1 VSRPGDQSFAMKHW
15 QETLDVA
22 RRIAGSAAGQKLA
35 VATVV
40 HIEGSAYRRPG
51 AKLLI
56 EGEGTMR
63 GGVSGGCLE
72 ADVQAIAL
80 DAMQQG
86 QACSRR
92 YQTGADEDT
101 VWGLGLGCEGTVEVF
116 VQPVA
121 PGMVDTWRAI
131 ARLLDGDEPF
141 AVVTVLDGP
150 AVGRLAVVAGGR
162 LAAGGVGNEAL
173 DGILVR
179 RASSLVSTQ
188 SSALEP
194 LESTRVFIEVLVP
207 PPWLTVFG
215 AGDDAMPL
223 VRLAAAIGFRVAVV
237 DHRAAFVTPERFPD
251 AHRRVIRRAAEALE
265 GIPVD
270 STTAAV
276 VMTHALEH
284 DRSWVRAL
292 LATPVA
298 YIGVLGPRSRVARI
312 LESAGEAGETR
323 IFGPVG
329 LDIGAEGPEQIAVSV
344 LAEILAVRGHR
355 APRHLRERDVA
366 IHA

>member
-1 VSRPGDQSFAMKHW
+1 VTRPGDHSFAMKHW

-40 HIEGSAYRRPG
+40 HIDGSAYRRPG

-72 ADVQAIAL
+72 ADVQAVAL

-86 QACSRR
+86 RACSRH

-101 VWGLGLGCEGTVEVF
+101 LWGLGLGCEGAVEVF
-116 VQPVA
+116 VQPIE
-121 PGMVDTWRAI
+121 PGMLDTWRAI
-131 ARLLDGDEPF
+131 ARLLDGDEAF
-141 AVVTVLDGP
+141 AIATVLDGP
-150 AVGRLAVVAGGR
+150 AAGRVVVVAGAR
-162 LAAGGVGNEAL
+162 VAAGGVGNAGL
-173 DGILVR
+173 DGILMR
-179 RASSLVSTQ
+179 RAESLISSQ
-188 SSALEP
+188 ISALERI
-194 LESTRVFIEVLVP
+194 EAARVFTEVLAP
-207 PPWLTVFG
+207 PPWLSVFG

-251 AHRRVIRRAAEALE
+251 AHRRVIRRAGEGLE
-265 GIPVD
+265 GIPID
-270 STTAAV
+270 SDAAAV

-284 DRSWVRAL
+284 DRAWVRAL
-292 LATPVA
+292 LTTPVG
-298 YIGVLGPRSRVARI
+298 YVGVLGPRSRISRM
-312 LESAGEAGETR
+312 LESAGDASEGR

-329 LDIGAEGPEQIAVSV
+329 LDIGAEGPEQIAVSI
-344 LAEILAVRGHR
+344 LAEVLAVRASR
-355 APRHLRERDVA
+355 APRHLREREAA